1 MSAVHQ
7 AWTLS
12 HSQLFRE
19 VRIMKLL
26 NHPNIGERYLKDNW
40 LSQAWIS
47 GLPTECFCPSVFF
60 SECQFCFFPASV
72 YHVNNL
78 VIESLIVIAC
88 ITCFSLTSLWLLSSY
103 DFLSIVKLFEVIET
117 EKTLYLVMEYA
128 SGGSSFPSSLRSFY
142 SLITAAQRF
151 KWFYIVDESNKN
163 IYVWVC
169 VYVCER
175 CI

>member
-26 NHPNIGERYLKDNW
+26 NHPNIGELYLQDNW
-40 LSQAWIS
+40 FGQAWIS
-47 GLPTECFCPSVFF
+47 GLPTECFCPSSVFF
-60 SECQFCFFPASV
+60 SECQFVFSCVSISREQ
-72 YHVNNL
+72 L
-78 VIESLIVIAC
+78 EVIESLTVIAC

-103 DFLSIVKLFEVIET
+103 DLLSIVKLFEVIET

-128 SGGSSFPSSLRSFY
+128 SGGSSSPSSLIDRDHFIHLLQQHRDLSDFT
-142 SLITAAQRF
+142 L
-151 KWFYIVDESNKN
+151 
-163 IYVWVC
+163 
-169 VYVCER
+169 
-175 CI
+175 